1 MQLLPISNQ
10 VKRKERKKKIQ
21 RNAISFTVFMGKG
34 VLMRTAISLDMWA
47 YVRLNVV
54 LLIGII

>member
-10 VKRKERKKKIQ
+10 VKGKERKKKFQ
-21 RNAISFTVFMGKG
+21 RNAISFTVFMGKA
-34 VLMRTAISLDMWA
+34 VLMRRAISLDMWA
-47 YVRLNVV
+47 YVRRNV

>member
-10 VKRKERKKKIQ
+10 VKGKEKKIQ

-34 VLMRTAISLDMWA
+34 VLMRRAVSLDMWA
-47 YVRLNVV
+47 YLRR
-54 LLIGII
+54 GII